1 MGRRW
6 GDPGEIQALSGILGN
21 NENRQVINMQYNMI
35 CKSHEVNGRG
45 PGFSGRREKLS
56 GPVGFGM
63 VLFQLICGIN
73 LASNVSAA
81 AVIYGA
87 EGNPTGNPMG
97 GGPGY
102 SSMVMPSEADYTVEN
117 KTQLL
122 SALASAGEGQ
132 IIYITDYAEINL
144 TGERGIKIPGNVTL
158 ASGRG
163 RNSVP
168 GGLIYTDE
176 FYASLYPFLL
186 ADGENV
192 RLTGLRLR
200 GPDREIGDH
209 HYSPYH
215 LGRGIQTGYPL
226 LEVDN
231 CELWGWG
238 HAAILFT
245 KGAINAH
252 IHHNYIHHNRRSGY
266 GYGVCHGYSTETEL
280 INSVIEANIFD
291 YCRHHIAGTGTPGLS
306 YEARY
311 NICLGHDNGHCFD
324 MHGGADRGDG
334 TDIAGD
340 LILIH
345 HNTFRDSEVTAI
357 GIRGI
362 PQEEAQIHHNWF
374 YHANESVAVRQSNA
388 SGNLNVYSNFYG
400 STPPAGTSLPMCI
413 PNAYPTDGPLPLK
426 VVFNGSYSYAL
437 GGAITSLKWLWGDGN
452 TTIGK
457 GASGTQASYTYN
469 DPGRYNVNLTV
480 KDDMG
485 IPASGIIPISVFPV
499 SRNCLLSLWVKDS
512 YRGDLA
518 NYFQKEILVNGEVVW
533 QDDVEGDEGWV
544 HVLTEVKEQAGGKD
558 AVTLTL
564 RVRCLTGVT
573 DPQNEIIEL
582 FTYWDDVI
590 LFGFDLENGDF
601 EAPGG
606 WNYSEQGSVW
616 RGWRYS
622 GDVRSG
628 NHTYRLYYPY
638 MGQPGTGSWARI
650 EREMTNTPP
659 AILAH
664 TPDQQTVLVDTNIA
678 ITFSEPM
685 LQNSVENAF
694 AINPVREGGFYWE
707 GNKVIFNPSKN
718 LTYGENYTIYLNSSA
733 MDLGGKNLESDYTW
747 QFTTINARPGEK
759 IVVYPN
765 PYIDGKS
772 RPSKIRFSNLV
783 NTCTIKIFSVS
794 GKLVKTIEHQ
804 EAEEGGSE
812 EWDVSEVSSGVYVFL
827 IKSPTGVK
835 QGKISVIK

>member
-1 MGRRW
+1 
-6 GDPGEIQALSGILGN
+6 
-21 NENRQVINMQYNMI
+21 MQSNLI
-35 CKSHEVNGRG
+35 CKNHGSNGRD
-45 PGFSGRREKLS
+45 PGFSEWRDKLP
-56 GPVGFGM
+56 GPVRLDM
-63 VLFQLICGIN
+63 VLFLLFCW
-73 LASNVSAA
+73 LSLVSSVNAA

-97 GGPGY
+97 GGAGY
-102 SSMVMPSEADYTVEN
+102 NRMVMPSEADYTVEN

-122 SALASAGEGQ
+122 SALAAAGEGQ
-132 IIYITDYAEINL
+132 IIYINDHAEINL
-144 TGERGIKIPGNVTL
+144 TGERGIEIPGNVTL

-163 RNSVP
+163 QNSVS

-186 ADGENV
+186 ADGEKV

-238 HAAILFT
+238 HAAVLLT
-245 KGAINAH
+245 AGAINAH

-266 GYGVCHGYSTETEL
+266 GYGVCHGYSTETEQ

-345 HNTFRDSEVTAI
+345 HNTFRDSDVTAI
-357 GIRGI
+357 CIRGI

-374 YHANESVAVRQSNA
+374 YHASESAAVIQTNA
-388 SGNLNVYSNFYG
+388 DGNLNVYSNFYG
-400 STPPAGTSLPMCI
+400 SIPPAGTILPISI
-413 PNAYPTDGPLPLK
+413 PNASPTDGYLPLK
-426 VVFNGSYSYAL
+426 TAFNGLASYAS
-437 GGAITSLKWLWGDGN
+437 GGAITSCNWLWGDGN
-452 TTIGK
+452 TTIGN
-457 GASGTQASYTYN
+457 GADGAQASYTYN
-469 DPGRYNVNLTV
+469 DPGRYNVILTV
-480 KDDMG
+480 KDNLG
-485 IPASGIIPISVFPV
+485 IPAVGIIPITVFPV
-499 SRNCLLSLWVKDS
+499 SGNCLLSLWVKDS
-512 YRGDLA
+512 YRGELA

-533 QDDVEGDEGWV
+533 QDDVAGDEGWV
-544 HVLTEVKEQAGGKD
+544 HVLTEVGEQAAGKD

-573 DPQNEIIEL
+573 DPENEIIEL

-590 LFGFDLENGDF
+590 LFGFDPENGDF
-601 EAPGG
+601 EASGG
-606 WNYSEQGSVW
+606 WNYSESGSVW

-628 NHTYRLYYPY
+628 YYTYRLYYPY
-638 MGQPGTGSWARI
+638 MGQPGTGSWAQI
-650 EREMTNTPP
+650 EQAMTNASPV
-659 AILAH
+659 ILAH
-664 TPDQQTVLVDTNIA
+664 TPDQPTVLVDSNISV
-678 ITFSEPM
+678 TFSEPM
-685 LQNSVENAF
+685 LQNSVENALV
-694 AINPVREGGFYWE
+694 INPALAGDFYWE
-707 GNKVIFNPSKN
+707 GSKVIFDPASN
-718 LTYGENYTIYLNSSA
+718 LNYGDKYTIY
-733 MDLGGKNLESDYTW
+733 
-747 QFTTINARPGEK
+747 
-759 IVVYPN
+759 
-765 PYIDGKS
+765 KS
-772 RPSKIRFSNLV
+772 
-783 NTCTIKIFSVS
+783 
-794 GKLVKTIEHQ
+794 
-804 EAEEGGSE
+804 
-812 EWDVSEVSSGVYVFL
+812 
-827 IKSPTGVK
+827 
-835 QGKISVIK
+835 